1 MALKLLICVAF
12 MACTSAPLVG
22 DSYVGAST
30 PIVVE
35 GKWSTGREVC
45 AVAIRHDRR
54 TVVFYSRRGCAV
66 VHREVAPPTL
76 LEQRARAWRPQ

>member
-35 GKWSTGREVC
+35 GKWSANREVC
-45 AVAIRHDRR
+45 AVAITHDRR